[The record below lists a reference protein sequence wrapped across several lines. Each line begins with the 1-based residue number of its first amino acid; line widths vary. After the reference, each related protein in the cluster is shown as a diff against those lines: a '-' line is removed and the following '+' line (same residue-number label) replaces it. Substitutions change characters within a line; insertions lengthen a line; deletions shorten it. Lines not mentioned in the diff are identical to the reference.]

1 MDRPEN
7 VKDLQTLM
15 RFVPYVGKFMP
26 NLSEVGSPLQLLE
39 KNTLWKWESEQEK
52 SYEKLKRMTTSAPI
66 FQYFD

>member
-15 RFVPYVGKFMP
+15 GFVPYLGKFMP
-26 NLSEVGSPLQLLE
+26 NKSEVGSPLQLLE

-52 SYEKLKRMTTSAPI
+52 SEIETHDYQCTDLSI
-66 FQYFD
+66 F